1 MDQCYV
7 FLLLSNPLLPFCTD
21 TQVCS
26 RPEQMLVQW
35 GNCLVSLY
43 LLVTY
48 IGPEGRMKY
57 SCDTLQGKLCPCVRS
72 QLKVYTLFKGS
83 TQDRGVVLDCSQQ
96 KGKFLLF
103 LLSSQK
109 NSRLA
114 GLSEEISY
122 RFRKTDEHWRYL
134 SRNFSL
140 SQIFVKQEGPRLKA
154 KPKLAGAWSGNGV
167 YFIWFE
173 TT

>member
-7 FLLLSNPLLPFCTD
+7 FLLLSNLLLPFCTD

-26 RPEQMLVQW
+26 RLEQMLFQW

-122 RFRKTDEHWRYL
+122 RFWKTDEHWRYL